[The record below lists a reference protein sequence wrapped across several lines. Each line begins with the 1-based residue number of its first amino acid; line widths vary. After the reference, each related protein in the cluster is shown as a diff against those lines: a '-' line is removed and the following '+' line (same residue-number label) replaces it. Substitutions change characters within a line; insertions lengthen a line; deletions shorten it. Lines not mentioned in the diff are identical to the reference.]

1 MPALTPG
8 RLALAAAVAVT
19 VGSGTLTAT
28 SASAADLPLTG
39 YRLTWGIKQSYR
51 SYVTGMAQGT
61 FTAADGASQA
71 ADNGEFTFTDG
82 QGSYDSTRHT
92 LRLAFRG
99 TLTIESRT
107 HGFTRVLSDLRYD
120 SAAGVLTADLVA
132 DGGAEQQDVPL
143 AKVAAPTGPE
153 MTGLATTL
161 TTEAGAFLGSASYA
175 GAAGDPVSVAK
186 PKPTPAPTPSKTP
199 TKTPAPKPT
208 RTATPKPTRTTT
220 PKPTRSPAG
229 PPAKPAAP
237 AAPAKGAIAD
247 GTLRWGVKDSFRTYV
262 VTGAA
267 HGRITASGGAT
278 QAAGN
283 GPFTFSGATGTYDT
297 TAGTL
302 SAAFKGAVTFKGHEN
317 NGTYGLDLTLSDL
330 KASVGRGTG
339 TLTADV
345 TSLGKKSE
353 DVVLADLK
361 ARSAALAPKNDVIAL
376 DGVTATLTDAGAKA
390 FSGYYPKGTALDP
403 VNLSVALTTTA
414 ALPSAGPTAGGAT
427 TTGAVTGSAAG
438 GGGVVGGS
446 LAATGSGVPAGPLGA
461 AAAVTAAAGAGVVL
475 AVRRRRTAM

>member
-1 MPALTPG
+1 
-8 RLALAAAVAVT
+8 
-19 VGSGTLTAT
+19 
-28 SASAADLPLTG
+28 
-39 YRLTWGIKQSYR
+39 
-51 SYVTGMAQGT
+51 
-61 FTAADGASQA
+61 
-71 ADNGEFTFTDG
+71 
-82 QGSYDSTRHT
+82 
-92 LRLAFRG
+92 
-99 TLTIESRT
+99 
-107 HGFTRVLSDLRYD
+107 
-120 SAAGVLTADLVA
+120 
-132 DGGAEQQDVPL
+132 
-143 AKVAAPTGPE
+143 
-153 MTGLATTL
+153 
-161 TTEAGAFLGSASYA
+161 
-175 GAAGDPVSVAK
+175 
-186 PKPTPAPTPSKTP
+186 
-199 TKTPAPKPT
+199 
-208 RTATPKPTRTTT
+208 
-220 PKPTRSPAG
+220 
-229 PPAKPAAP
+229 AAP

-361 ARSAALAPKNDVIAL
+361 ARSAALTPKNDVIAL

-427 TTGAVTGSAAG
+427 TTGAVTGSAAAG
-438 GGGVVGGS
+438 GGGVVVGGGVVGGS